1 MQIFVKT
8 LSGKTIVLNAEPK
21 QTIEEIKSIIED
33 IEGVPKDEQRLIS
46 HKELKNNK
54 TLYDYNIKNLST
66 IYLSLCLKSSMQI
79 IIKIISNIRNSIT
92 LNVDPNITTIKNIK
106 KIIKNIKGYKVKN
119 QRLIF
124 QGKFLENEKKINDY
138 NINNSSIIYLSL
150 LNKNKFMD
158 IVIRLINGKR
168 INIKVSPFGTILD
181 IKEKIENML
190 GIETKNQILIFNNKI
205 LNIGEII
212 SNYNIKEGNELFLL
226 YFNLKEKNGDDSI
239 I

>member
-150 LNKNKFMD
+150 LNKNKFME
-158 IVIRLINGKR
+158 IVIKLKEGKK
-168 INIKVSPFGTILD
+168 ICIKVSPFGTILD

-205 LNIGEII
+205 LNNGEII

-226 YFNLKEKNGDDSI
+226 YFNLKEKTKMI
-239 I
+239 P

>member
-8 LSGKTIVLNAEPK
+8 LSGKTIVLNAGPK

-150 LNKNKFMD
+150 LNKNKFME
-158 IVIRLINGKR
+158 IVIKLKEGKK
-168 INIKVSPFGTILD
+168 ICIKVSPFGTILD

-205 LNIGEII
+205 LNNGEII

-226 YFNLKEKNGDDSI
+226 YFNLKEKTKMI
-239 I
+239 P

>member
-46 HKELKNNK
+46 HKELKDNK

-106 KIIKNIKGYKVKN
+106 KIIKNIKGYKVK
-119 QRLIF
+119 
-124 QGKFLENEKKINDY
+124 
-138 NINNSSIIYLSL
+138 
-150 LNKNKFMD
+150 
-158 IVIRLINGKR
+158 
-168 INIKVSPFGTILD
+168 KVH
-181 IKEKIENML
+181 
-190 GIETKNQILIFNNKI
+190 
-205 LNIGEII
+205 
-212 SNYNIKEGNELFLL
+212 FLL
-226 YFNLKEKNGDDSI
+226 
-239 I
+239 

>member
-150 LNKNKFMD
+150 LNKNKFME
-158 IVIRLINGKR
+158 IVIKLKEGKK
-168 INIKVSPFGTILD
+168 ICIKVSPFGTILD

-226 YFNLKEKNGDDSI
+226 YFNLKEKTKMI
-239 I
+239 P

>member
-1 MQIFVKT
+1 MHIFVKT

-150 LNKNKFMD
+150 LNKNKFME
-158 IVIRLINGKR
+158 IVIKLKEGKK
-168 INIKVSPFGTILD
+168 ICIKVSPFGTILD

-205 LNIGEII
+205 LNNGEII

-226 YFNLKEKNGDDSI
+226 YFNLKEKTKMI
-239 I
+239 P

>member
-226 YFNLKEKNGDDSI
+226 YFNLKEKTKMI
-239 I
+239 P

>member
-106 KIIKNIKGYKVKN
+106 KIMKNIKGYKVKN

-150 LNKNKFMD
+150 LNKNKFME
-158 IVIRLINGKR
+158 IVIKLKEGKK
-168 INIKVSPFGTILD
+168 ICIKVSPFGTILD

-205 LNIGEII
+205 LNNGEII

-226 YFNLKEKNGDDSI
+226 YFNLKEKTKMI
-239 I
+239 P

>member
-8 LSGKTIVLNAEPK
+8 LSGKTIVLNVEPK

-46 HKELKNNK
+46 LKELKNNK

-150 LNKNKFMD
+150 LNKNKFME
-158 IVIRLINGKR
+158 IVIRLKEGKK
-168 INIKVSPFGTILD
+168 IYIKVSPFGTILD

-190 GIETKNQILIFNNKI
+190 GIEAKNQILIFNSKI
-205 LNIGEII
+205 LNNGEII

-226 YFNLKEKNGDDSI
+226 YFNLKEKTKMI
-239 I
+239 P

>member
-21 QTIEEIKSIIED
+21 QAIEEIKSIIED

-150 LNKNKFMD
+150 LNKNKFME
-158 IVIRLINGKR
+158 IVIKLKEGKK
-168 INIKVSPFGTILD
+168 ICIKVSPFGTILD

-205 LNIGEII
+205 LNNGEII

-226 YFNLKEKNGDDSI
+226 YFNLKEKTKMI
-239 I
+239 P